1 MSGRPDPDDDAEVIR
16 RERELHTAMLRAI
29 PDERAELD
37 QRERDMV
44 RYARLLGIGWDEIAA
59 AIGHEDNITVQE
71 KYGEP
76 EPGADP
82 F

>member
-16 RERELHTAMLRAI
+16 RERERHTAKLREI
-29 PDERAELD
+29 PARRAELG
-37 QRERDMV
+37 QRERDLV
-44 RYARLLGIGWDEIAA
+44 RYARLLGIGWDQIAEAIGSTADAA
-59 AIGHEDNITVQE
+59 AGQ
-71 KYGEP
+71 YGEP

>member
-1 MSGRPDPDDDAEVIR
+1 VSGRPDPDDDAEVIR
-16 RERELHTAMLRAI
+16 RERERHTTMLRAI

-37 QRERDMV
+37 QRERDLV
-44 RYARLLGIGWDEIAA
+44 RYARLLGIGWDQIAE
-59 AIGHEDNITVQE
+59 AIGGTADAALGQ
-71 KYGEP
+71 YGEP

>member
-1 MSGRPDPDDDAEVIR
+1 MSGTPDPDGDAEVIR
-16 RERELHTAMLRAI
+16 RERERHTAMLRAI

-37 QRERDMV
+37 QRERDLV
-44 RYARLLGIGWDEIAA
+44 RYARLLGIGWDQIAE
-59 AIGHEDNITVQE
+59 AIGGTADAALRQ
-71 KYGEP
+71 YGEP